1 MESTWYSTD
10 VQMQT
15 LIGISTIHTRT
26 QTEFYRWIKFCINRC
41 DQLAA
46 KKDQMKQ
53 SDYDP
58 RLKDITNLSFGL
70 MFRFDPDFCYFA
82 EICDY
87 VKQLVKISAL
97 YFSDSVSQSFCNF
110 F

>member
-1 MESTWYSTD
+1 
-10 VQMQT
+10 MQT
-15 LIGISTIHTRT
+15 LISISTIHTRT

-41 DQLAA
+41 DKLAA
-46 KKDQMKQ
+46 KKDQLKQ

-58 RLKDITNLSFGL
+58 RLKDITNLSFEL

-97 YFSDSVSQSFCNF
+97 YFSDSVSQSFCTF